1 MRPKYPK
8 KFESKRVTAKHIINE
23 LSKFKDKERI
33 LKAARKKTHHIQG
46 NKHKTP
52 NFSAETLKARKK

>member
-23 LSKFKDKERI
+23 LSKFKDKE
-33 LKAARKKTHHIQG
+33 
-46 NKHKTP
+46 
-52 NFSAETLKARKK
+52 NFESSKREETYMYIVSQ